1 MLRALRRCAVLI
13 AVLASPLAGRAVPI
27 TDGTALFQYDSFT
40 PLSFTT
46 FTDTASNHV
55 FEARWM
61 FESGGTVFEPGT
73 PDSESYVGN
82 QMVLTWNGLNGGEV
96 DATLTITLTDQAGP
110 NTANLVQVL
119 EVTNTSGGA
128 INLDLV
134 HYADFD
140 VDGTSGN
147 DVATLV
153 GSTIQVDDLSTLRYA
168 GYGADALQV
177 TAFSTLRDAVLA
189 GGYDLDNSGLPFG
202 PGDFTGGFE
211 WQNVALADG
220 ASQTF
225 TAEFALNVPL
235 LAVPEPGTALLL
247 GLGLLGLA
255 LGHRRRR

>member
-1 MLRALRRCAVLI
+1 MLRALRCCAVLI
-13 AVLASPLAGRAVPI
+13 AVLAAPLVGRAVPI
-27 TDGTALFQYDSFT
+27 TDGTALFQYDSFA

-46 FTDTASNHV
+46 FTDSASNHV

-73 PDSESYVGN
+73 PDSESYIGN
-82 QMVLTWNGLNGGEV
+82 QMILTWNGLNGGEV

-128 INLDLV
+128 LNLDLV
-134 HYADFD
+134 HYSDFD
-140 VDGTSGN
+140 LDGTSANDTASLGPGN
-147 DVATLV
+147 
-153 GSTIQVDDLSTLRYA
+153 TIQADDSSTLRYA

-177 TAFSTLRDAVLA
+177 TAFSTLRDLVLA

-211 WQNVALADG
+211 WQNIALADG

-225 TAEFALNVPL
+225 IAEYALNVPL
-235 LAVPEPGTALLL
+235 IAPEPGTASLL
-247 GLGLLGLA
+247 GLGLAGLA
-255 LGHRRRR
+255 LAGRRRR